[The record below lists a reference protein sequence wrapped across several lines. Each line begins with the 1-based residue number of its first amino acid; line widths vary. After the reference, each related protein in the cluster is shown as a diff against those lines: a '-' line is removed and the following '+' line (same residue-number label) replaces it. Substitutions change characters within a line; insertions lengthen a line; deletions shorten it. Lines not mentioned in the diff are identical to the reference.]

1 MWRSLQRA
9 RVGGVRGNE
18 RAAWSFAMTVLISD
32 VVFFSAVSVL
42 ALFCAYHLRS
52 KTLAGRRP
60 TKPLSPTQESASGA
74 I

>member
-1 MWRSLQRA
+1 
-9 RVGGVRGNE
+9 
-18 RAAWSFAMTVLISD
+18 MTVLISD

-52 KTLAGRRP
+52 KTLAGRRS
-60 TKPLSPTQESASGA
+60 TNPLSPTQESASGA